1 MIKKEKTIKVYSDKE
16 NINILTSLLVSYGVR
31 HIVVCPGSRNAPL
44 VHNFDVSPD
53 ITTHAVT
60 DERSAAFFAL
70 GLRLRLRQ
78 PVAVCVTSG
87 SALLNTMPGAAEA
100 TYQHE
105 GIIIISADRPQAW
118 IGQLDGQTMPQH
130 GALGTFASPSV
141 SLPEPHN
148 DTERW
153 LCRRLICEAMIA
165 NTCPPFPSVHI
176 NVPVSEPL
184 FGFSTPCLPEI
195 PPVGIANL
203 DDQNGRE
210 TLRRIL
216 KGKRRLMVISG
227 QTSDDKPSAE
237 KACILCRGAE
247 EEDQRSTDDTAAGF
261 LMDKASGCVFVAE
274 WLSPYGRVR
283 HIDEILRTTCA
294 EELDNMRPDC
304 IVYIGGHTVSKRLRH
319 YMRSLDSRTMFIT
332 VSDDG
337 MLHDVSQHTTLVVK
351 ATAGDFMRMI
361 CNGAICPDADM
372 DFVRRWHD
380 MDNMA
385 ARRISASCPPYSQ
398 MLAIRRLEENID
410 NSKDIVCYANSL
422 SVRAG
427 MMYASAYR
435 YCNRGLNGIEG
446 TLSMAAGMAAG
457 AKEEGM
463 TAGNMTAAQNVYC
476 VIGDLSFFYDSN
488 ALWIQELAGN
498 MRIML
503 INNQRGAI
511 FGMLPG
517 LDRSPAHKPLIAA
530 GHNATAEGICSQYGM
545 EYYRAT
551 DTPSLEEGIR
561 LLTSGVHDRPV
572 VLEVLTD
579 ADTDADA
586 YSKALE

>member
-1 MIKKEKTIKVYSDKE
+1 MYSDKE

-141 SLPEPHN
+141 SLPEPHD

-176 NVPVSEPL
+176 NVPISEPL

-227 QTSDDKPSAE
+227 QTY
-237 KACILCRGAE
+237 
-247 EEDQRSTDDTAAGF
+247 DDTAAGL

-463 TAGNMTAAQNVYC
+463 TAGNMNAAQNVYC

-579 ADTDADA
+579 ADTDAVA

>member
-31 HIVVCPGSRNAPL
+31 HVVVCPGSRNAPL

-195 PPVGIANL
+195 PPVGIADL

-227 QTSDDKPSAE
+227 QTYDDS
-237 KACILCRGAE
+237 
-247 EEDQRSTDDTAAGF
+247 AAGL
-261 LMDKASGCVFVAE
+261 LMDNASGCVFVAE

-351 ATAGDFMRMI
+351 ATVGDFMRMI

-463 TAGNMTAAQNVYC
+463 TSGNMTAAQNVYC

>member
-1 MIKKEKTIKVYSDKE
+1 MYSDKE

-195 PPVGIANL
+195 PPVGIADL

-227 QTSDDKPSAE
+227 QTY
-237 KACILCRGAE
+237 
-247 EEDQRSTDDTAAGF
+247 DDTAAGL

-579 ADTDADA
+579 ADTDAVA

>member
-195 PPVGIANL
+195 PPVGIADL

-227 QTSDDKPSAE
+227 QTYDDKPS
-237 KACILCRGAE
+237 
-247 EEDQRSTDDTAAGF
+247 AGF

-361 CNGAICPDADM
+361 CDGAICPDADM

-463 TAGNMTAAQNVYC
+463 TAGNITAAQNVYC

>member
-1 MIKKEKTIKVYSDKE
+1 MYSDKE

-195 PPVGIANL
+195 PPVGIADL

-227 QTSDDKPSAE
+227 QTY
-237 KACILCRGAE
+237 
-247 EEDQRSTDDTAAGF
+247 DDTAAG
-261 LMDKASGCVFVAE
+261 LMMDKASGCVFVAE

-361 CNGAICPDADM
+361 CDGTICPDADM

-427 MMYASAYR
+427 MIYASAYR

-488 ALWIQELAGN
+488 ALWIQELVGN

>member
-1 MIKKEKTIKVYSDKE
+1 MYSDKE

-195 PPVGIANL
+195 PPVGIADL

-227 QTSDDKPSAE
+227 QTSDDSV
-237 KACILCRGAE
+237 
-247 EEDQRSTDDTAAGF
+247 AGL

-551 DTPSLEEGIR
+551 DTLSLEEGIR

>member
-195 PPVGIANL
+195 PPVGIADL

-227 QTSDDKPSAE
+227 QTY
-237 KACILCRGAE
+237 
-247 EEDQRSTDDTAAGF
+247 DDTAAGL

-476 VIGDLSFFYDSN
+476 VIGDLSFFYDNN

-579 ADTDADA
+579 ADTDAVA

>member
-1 MIKKEKTIKVYSDKE
+1 MYSDKE

-184 FGFSTPCLPEI
+184 FGFSTLCLPEI
-195 PPVGIANL
+195 PPVGIADL

-227 QTSDDKPSAE
+227 QTSDDSV
-237 KACILCRGAE
+237 
-247 EEDQRSTDDTAAGF
+247 AGV

>member
-227 QTSDDKPSAE
+227 QTY
-237 KACILCRGAE
+237 
-247 EEDQRSTDDTAAGF
+247 DDTAAGL

-511 FGMLPG
+511 FGILPG

>member
-195 PPVGIANL
+195 PPVGIADL
-203 DDQNGRE
+203 DDQDGRE

-227 QTSDDKPSAE
+227 QTYDDS
-237 KACILCRGAE
+237 
-247 EEDQRSTDDTAAGF
+247 AAGL

>member
-227 QTSDDKPSAE
+227 QTYDDS
-237 KACILCRGAE
+237 
-247 EEDQRSTDDTAAGF
+247 AAGL

-319 YMRSLDSRTMFIT
+319 YMRSLDSRTVFIT

-361 CNGAICPDADM
+361 CDGAICPDADM
-372 DFVRRWHD
+372 DFVRRWYD

-463 TAGNMTAAQNVYC
+463 TAGNMTATQNVYC

-551 DTPSLEEGIR
+551 DTLSLEEGIR

>member
-1 MIKKEKTIKVYSDKE
+1 MYSDKE

-195 PPVGIANL
+195 PPVGIADL

-227 QTSDDKPSAE
+227 QTYDDSV
-237 KACILCRGAE
+237 
-247 EEDQRSTDDTAAGF
+247 AGF

>member
-1 MIKKEKTIKVYSDKE
+1 MYSDKE

-227 QTSDDKPSAE
+227 QISDDS
-237 KACILCRGAE
+237 
-247 EEDQRSTDDTAAGF
+247 AAGL

-511 FGMLPG
+511 FGMLQG

>member
-195 PPVGIANL
+195 PPVGIADL

-216 KGKRRLMVISG
+216 EGKRRLMVISG
-227 QTSDDKPSAE
+227 QTY
-237 KACILCRGAE
+237 
-247 EEDQRSTDDTAAGF
+247 DDTAAGL

-351 ATAGDFMRMI
+351 ATAGDFIRMI

>member
-1 MIKKEKTIKVYSDKE
+1 MYSDKE

-195 PPVGIANL
+195 PPVGIADL

-227 QTSDDKPSAE
+227 QTYDDS
-237 KACILCRGAE
+237 
-247 EEDQRSTDDTAAGF
+247 AAGL
-261 LMDKASGCVFVAE
+261 LMEKASGCVFVAE

-294 EELDNMRPDC
+294 EELNNMRPDC

>member
-1 MIKKEKTIKVYSDKE
+1 MYSDKE

-70 GLRLRLRQ
+70 GLRLHLRQ

-148 DTERW
+148 DTECW

-227 QTSDDKPSAE
+227 QTYDDS
-237 KACILCRGAE
+237 
-247 EEDQRSTDDTAAGF
+247 AAGL

>member
-195 PPVGIANL
+195 PPVGIADL

-227 QTSDDKPSAE
+227 QTSDDKPS
-237 KACILCRGAE
+237 
-247 EEDQRSTDDTAAGF
+247 AGF

-361 CNGAICPDADM
+361 CDGAICPDADM

-457 AKEEGM
+457 AKEEVM

>member
-1 MIKKEKTIKVYSDKE
+1 MYSDKE

-195 PPVGIANL
+195 PPVGIADL

-227 QTSDDKPSAE
+227 QTSDDS
-237 KACILCRGAE
+237 
-247 EEDQRSTDDTAAGF
+247 AAGL

-463 TAGNMTAAQNVYC
+463 TSGNMTAAQNVYC

>member
-1 MIKKEKTIKVYSDKE
+1 MYSDKE

-176 NVPVSEPL
+176 NVPVTEPL
-184 FGFSTPCLPEI
+184 FGFSAPCLPEI
-195 PPVGIANL
+195 PPVGIADL

-227 QTSDDKPSAE
+227 QTY
-237 KACILCRGAE
+237 
-247 EEDQRSTDDTAAGF
+247 DDTAAGF

-304 IVYIGGHTVSKRLRH
+304 IVYIGGHIVSKRLRH

-351 ATAGDFMRMI
+351 ATAGDCMRMI

-372 DFVRRWHD
+372 DFVRRWYD

-446 TLSMAAGMAAG
+446 TLSMAAGIAAG

-498 MRIML
+498 LRIML

>member
-195 PPVGIANL
+195 PPVGIADL

-227 QTSDDKPSAE
+227 QTY
-237 KACILCRGAE
+237 
-247 EEDQRSTDDTAAGF
+247 DDTAAGF

-498 MRIML
+498 LRIML

>member
-1 MIKKEKTIKVYSDKE
+1 MYSDKE

-130 GALGTFASPSV
+130 GALGTFALPSV

-165 NTCPPFPSVHI
+165 NTYPPFPSVHI

-195 PPVGIANL
+195 PPVGIADL

-227 QTSDDKPSAE
+227 QTSDDSV
-237 KACILCRGAE
+237 
-247 EEDQRSTDDTAAGF
+247 AGF
-261 LMDKASGCVFVAE
+261 LMDKASGFVFVAE

>member
-1 MIKKEKTIKVYSDKE
+1 MYSDKE

-195 PPVGIANL
+195 PPVGIADL

-227 QTSDDKPSAE
+227 QTSDDKPS
-237 KACILCRGAE
+237 
-247 EEDQRSTDDTAAGF
+247 AGF

-361 CNGAICPDADM
+361 CDGAICPDADM

>member
-227 QTSDDKPSAE
+227 QTYDDS
-237 KACILCRGAE
+237 
-247 EEDQRSTDDTAAGF
+247 AAGL

>member
-1 MIKKEKTIKVYSDKE
+1 MYSDKE

-78 PVAVCVTSG
+78 PVAICVTSG

-195 PPVGIANL
+195 PPVGIADL

-227 QTSDDKPSAE
+227 QTY
-237 KACILCRGAE
+237 
-247 EEDQRSTDDTAAGF
+247 DDTAAGF

-337 MLHDVSQHTTLVVK
+337 MLHDVSQHTRLVVK

-457 AKEEGM
+457 AKEEGL
-463 TAGNMTAAQNVYC
+463 TAGNITAAQNVYC

-579 ADTDADA
+579 ADTDAVA

>member
-1 MIKKEKTIKVYSDKE
+1 MYSDKE

-227 QTSDDKPSAE
+227 QTYDDS
-237 KACILCRGAE
+237 
-247 EEDQRSTDDTAAGF
+247 AAGL

-579 ADTDADA
+579 ADTDAVA

>member
-1 MIKKEKTIKVYSDKE
+1 MYSDKE

-195 PPVGIANL
+195 PPVGIADL

-227 QTSDDKPSAE
+227 QTY
-237 KACILCRGAE
+237 
-247 EEDQRSTDDTAAGF
+247 DDTAAGL

-561 LLTSGVHDRPV
+561 LLTSEVHDRPV

>member
-87 SALLNTMPGAAEA
+87 SALLNTMPGTAEA

-195 PPVGIANL
+195 PPVGIADL

-227 QTSDDKPSAE
+227 QTSDDSV
-237 KACILCRGAE
+237 
-247 EEDQRSTDDTAAGF
+247 AGF
-261 LMDKASGCVFVAE
+261 LMDKASGFVFVAE

>member
-1 MIKKEKTIKVYSDKE
+1 MYSDKE

-195 PPVGIANL
+195 PPVGIADL

-227 QTSDDKPSAE
+227 QTYDDS
-237 KACILCRGAE
+237 
-247 EEDQRSTDDTAAGF
+247 AAGL

-351 ATAGDFMRMI
+351 ATVGDFMRMI

>member
-195 PPVGIANL
+195 PPVGIADL

-227 QTSDDKPSAE
+227 QTYDDS
-237 KACILCRGAE
+237 
-247 EEDQRSTDDTAAGF
+247 AAGF

-283 HIDEILRTTCA
+283 HIDEILRTTFA

-463 TAGNMTAAQNVYC
+463 TSGNITAAQNVYC

>member
-1 MIKKEKTIKVYSDKE
+1 MYSDKE

-195 PPVGIANL
+195 PPVGIADL

-227 QTSDDKPSAE
+227 QTY
-237 KACILCRGAE
+237 
-247 EEDQRSTDDTAAGF
+247 DDTAAGL

-517 LDRSPAHKPLIAA
+517 LDRSPAHKPMIAA
-530 GHNATAEGICSQYGM
+530 GHNATAEGICSQYGI

-551 DTPSLEEGIR
+551 DTLSLEEGIR

>member
-1 MIKKEKTIKVYSDKE
+1 MYSDKE

-184 FGFSTPCLPEI
+184 FRFSTPCLPEI

-227 QTSDDKPSAE
+227 QTY
-237 KACILCRGAE
+237 
-247 EEDQRSTDDTAAGF
+247 DDTTAGL

-294 EELDNMRPDC
+294 EDLDNMRPDC

-361 CNGAICPDADM
+361 CNGTICPDADM

-446 TLSMAAGMAAG
+446 TLSMAAGLAAG

-561 LLTSGVHDRPV
+561 LLTSEVHDRPV

>member
-1 MIKKEKTIKVYSDKE
+1 MYSDKE

-195 PPVGIANL
+195 PPVGIADL

-227 QTSDDKPSAE
+227 QTYDDS
-237 KACILCRGAE
+237 
-247 EEDQRSTDDTAAGF
+247 AAGF

-319 YMRSLDSRTMFIT
+319 YMRGLDSRTMFIT

-351 ATAGDFMRMI
+351 ATAGDFMKMI
-361 CNGAICPDADM
+361 CNGTICPDADM

-579 ADTDADA
+579 ADTDAVA

>member
-1 MIKKEKTIKVYSDKE
+1 MYSDKE

-195 PPVGIANL
+195 PPVGIADL

-227 QTSDDKPSAE
+227 QTSDD
-237 KACILCRGAE
+237 
-247 EEDQRSTDDTAAGF
+247 TAAGL
-261 LMDKASGCVFVAE
+261 LMEKASGCVFVAE

>member
-1 MIKKEKTIKVYSDKE
+1 MYSDKE

-195 PPVGIANL
+195 PPVGIADL

-227 QTSDDKPSAE
+227 QTSDDS
-237 KACILCRGAE
+237 
-247 EEDQRSTDDTAAGF
+247 AAGL
-261 LMDKASGCVFVAE
+261 LMEKASGCVFVAE

>member
-1 MIKKEKTIKVYSDKE
+1 MYSDKE

-78 PVAVCVTSG
+78 PIAVCVTSG

-195 PPVGIANL
+195 PPVGIADL

-227 QTSDDKPSAE
+227 QTY
-237 KACILCRGAE
+237 
-247 EEDQRSTDDTAAGF
+247 DDTAAGL

-361 CNGAICPDADM
+361 CDGAICPDADM

-463 TAGNMTAAQNVYC
+463 TAGNITAAQNVYC

-561 LLTSGVHDRPV
+561 LLTSEVHDRPV

-579 ADTDADA
+579 ADTDAVA

>member
-195 PPVGIANL
+195 PPVGIADL

-227 QTSDDKPSAE
+227 QTY
-237 KACILCRGAE
+237 
-247 EEDQRSTDDTAAGF
+247 DDTAAG
-261 LMDKASGCVFVAE
+261 LMMDKASGCVFVAE

-283 HIDEILRTTCA
+283 HIDEILRTTFA

-551 DTPSLEEGIR
+551 DIPSLEEGIR

>member
-165 NTCPPFPSVHI
+165 NTCPPYPSVHI

-195 PPVGIANL
+195 PPIGIADL

-216 KGKRRLMVISG
+216 RGKRRLMVISG
-227 QTSDDKPSAE
+227 QTY
-237 KACILCRGAE
+237 
-247 EEDQRSTDDTAAGF
+247 DDTAAGL

-351 ATAGDFMRMI
+351 ATAGDFIRMI
-361 CNGAICPDADM
+361 CDGAICPDADM

-463 TAGNMTAAQNVYC
+463 TSGNMTAAQNVYC

>member
-1 MIKKEKTIKVYSDKE
+1 MYSDKE

-195 PPVGIANL
+195 PPVGIADL

-227 QTSDDKPSAE
+227 QTYDDS
-237 KACILCRGAE
+237 
-247 EEDQRSTDDTAAGF
+247 AAGL
-261 LMDKASGCVFVAE
+261 LMEKASGCVFVAE

-476 VIGDLSFFYDSN
+476 VIGDLSFFYDNN

-498 MRIML
+498 LRIML

>member
-78 PVAVCVTSG
+78 PIAVCVTSG

-195 PPVGIANL
+195 PPVGIADL

-210 TLRRIL
+210 TLRRIQ

-227 QTSDDKPSAE
+227 QTSDD
-237 KACILCRGAE
+237 
-247 EEDQRSTDDTAAGF
+247 TAAEL

-283 HIDEILRTTCA
+283 HIDEILRTTCE

-361 CNGAICPDADM
+361 CNGTICPDADM

-398 MLAIRRLEENID
+398 ILAIRRLEENID

>member
-1 MIKKEKTIKVYSDKE
+1 MYSDKE

-195 PPVGIANL
+195 PPVGIADL

-227 QTSDDKPSAE
+227 QTY
-237 KACILCRGAE
+237 
-247 EEDQRSTDDTAAGF
+247 DDTAAGL

-551 DTPSLEEGIR
+551 DTLSLEEGIR